1 MDIIVFGSINMDLV
15 VSTPHLPTPG
25 ETIIGSKFQT
35 IPGGKGANQA
45 VACARLGVSTEL
57 IGRVGADAFGEILKS
72 NLSSDGV
79 MGDSIYTD
87 PLTPSGVALIAI
99 DHSGENTII
108 VAPGANSKVDEK
120 ELARL
125 DHSLQVGK
133 ILLLQLELPLDQV
146 LSAARLAKSHGAT
159 VILDPAPAQALPEE
173 LYTLVDVL
181 TPNQSEAA
189 ILAGKTVRSQAEAE
203 DAAKILISRGV
214 KQVLV
219 KLGAHG
225 VIAASQEGLKA
236 YPAIQV
242 KAVDT
247 VAAGDAFNGGFA
259 AAIAEGGSFE
269 EAIRWGIAAG
279 AYAVTKPGAQP
290 SMPNRKALQ
299 NMLKNFHHKHH
310 NVLD

>member
-15 VSTPHLPTPG
+15 VSTPHLPIPG
-25 ETIIGSKFQT
+25 ETIIGSEFQT
-35 IPGGKGANQA
+35 VPGGKGANQA

-57 IGRVGADAFGEILKS
+57 IGRVGADSFGEILKS
-72 NLSSDGV
+72 NLSSAGV
-79 MGDSIYTD
+79 MGDSIFTD
-87 PLTPSGVALIAI
+87 PLTPSGVALITV
-99 DHSGENTII
+99 DHNGENTII

-125 DHSLQVGK
+125 DFSLQVAK

-146 LSAARLAKSHGAT
+146 LNAAKLAKSHGAT
-159 VILDPAPAQALPEE
+159 VILDPAPAQALPED
-173 LYTLVDVL
+173 LYPLVDVL

-189 ILAGKTVRSQAEAE
+189 ILTGKTVRTQAEAE
-203 DAAKILISRGV
+203 DAAKSLLTRGV
-214 KQVLV
+214 NQVVV
-219 KLGAHG
+219 KLGARG
-225 VIAASQEGLKA
+225 VVTANQEGLKA

-242 KAVDT
+242 EAVDT

-259 AAIAEGGSFE
+259 VALAEGAPFE

-290 SMPNRKALQ
+290 SMPSRKALLK
-299 NMLKNFHHKHH
+299 MLKQFPS
-310 NVLD
+310 